1 MASGDRV
8 YVADKATLDS
18 VKTDTSNIKTDT
30 TSIKSTAESIL
41 AELKGQRPK
50 RYGYRVKISEGNPS
64 SRVEYLF
71 DAKGMTP
78 AAMNFSA
85 GAFSY
90 GDWANVWFVRDNYPV
105 MLRYDG
111 TEDYRLDLND
121 YTKKLKDGSA
131 SDVASTA
138 YNGNAMSAIPL
149 IWVCRYEENGYQYV
163 IFCEEQY
170 DESYKAYAHTKPDG
184 TIAPYAYHA
193 IYEGSVQSGK
203 LRSISGLAPTSST
216 TATQEVDYAKA
227 NNTSANW
234 NIRYWS
240 LNELIYDML
249 VMISKSTDV
258 RGAFGQ
264 GHTTGG
270 SSAAD
275 LLTTGTLND
284 KGQFF
289 GYSATTYAV
298 KVFHIENF
306 WADRWER
313 VVGCIYENAIWK
325 VKMTPEGNGY
335 NLTGAGYIAVF
346 RGIASS
352 SSTPNGYVKE
362 TKQTEYGKFPVG
374 IGGSDSTYE
383 CCYHYSNGT
392 IVAVLFVGGACN
404 SGSLCGRSLAVHI
417 VAGAAGWSFG
427 ASLSFV

>member
-1 MASGDRV
+1 MAKGDKIF
-8 YVADKATLDS
+8 VADKETLDS
-18 VKTDTSNIKTDT
+18 VKEDTTAIKSDTS
-30 TSIKSTAESIL
+30 SIKSTAENIL

-50 RYGYRVKISEGNPS
+50 RYGYRVKISEGDPS
-64 SRVEYLF
+64 GRVEYLF
-71 DAKGMTP
+71 DAVGMTP
-78 AAMNFSA
+78 AAMNFSS
-85 GAFSY
+85 GVFNY
-90 GDWANVWFVRDNYPV
+90 GDWAGVWFVRDNYPV

-111 TEDYRLDLND
+111 SEDYRLDPSN
-121 YTKKLKDGSA
+121 YAKKLKDGSD
-131 SDVASTA
+131 SDVANTA
-138 YNGNAMSAIPL
+138 YNGNAMSAIPC
-149 IWVCRYEENGYQYV
+149 IWVSRYEENGYQYV

-193 IYEGSVQSGK
+193 IFEGSVVSGK

-216 TATQEVDYAKA
+216 TAQQEIDYAKA

-249 VMISKSTDV
+249 VMISKRTDV

-270 SSAAD
+270 SSAAS
-275 LLTTGTLND
+275 LLTTGSLND
-284 KGQFF
+284 KGQFY
-289 GYSATTYAV
+289 GYSETTLAV

-313 VVGCIYENAIWK
+313 VVGCIYENAVWK
-325 VKMTPEGNGY
+325 VKMTPEGSGY
-335 NLTGAGYIAVF
+335 NLTGAGYVAVF

-352 SSTPNGYVKE
+352 SETPNGWVKE
-362 TKQTEYGKFPVG
+362 TRQTEFGKFPVG
-374 IGGSDSTYE
+374 ISGSDATFE

-392 IVAVLFVGGACN
+392 IVAVLLVGGTCDA
-404 SGSLCGRSLAVHI
+404 GSRCGRYLSVYS
-417 VAGAAGWSFG
+417 VAGYARWTVG